1 MRFWIVLFLA
11 LSCYLSNVSAQT
23 ANIESKHRQQV
34 AEMENSPAVKYSRS
48 ILPTSKDQKTARNL
62 MVVKEVVNFK
72 MGDENLAKYYD
83 NLEDNKKYNKDMDK
97 IFSKLSNDKL
107 NNRKNKQVIEILNNA
122 GERIYNLMAN

>member
-1 MRFWIVLFLA
+1 MRFWVVLFLA
-11 LSCYLSNVSAQT
+11 LSCCLSNVSAQT